1 MSVGGPPDP
10 AVESVA
16 ALIGDMAHVVREL
29 PRRRWAEMAGALTEH
44 HSPPIDDALLAPE
57 HGRVQAVAHDLLR
70 IGAACDD
77 FTPATFAA
85 MNERVE
91 RLVER
96 WNASVGADRR
106 LLVDERPAPEMIIDL
121 RVDDE
126 PMQPSF
132 IEPPPPSKWPALR
145 RLSRRLR

>member
-10 AVESVA
+10 AIESVA
-16 ALIGDMAHVVREL
+16 ALIGDMAHVVREI
-29 PRRRWAEMAGALTEH
+29 PRRRWTEMAEALSSH
-44 HSPPIDDALLAPE
+44 HSPPIDDALLSAE

-77 FTPATFAA
+77 FSQATYAA

-91 RLVER
+91 ELVER
-96 WNASVGADRR
+96 WNASVGGDRR
-106 LLVDERPAPEMIIDL
+106 LLVAERPAAEMVIDL
-121 RVDDE
+121 RVDDA

-132 IEPPPPSKWPALR
+132 IEPPPPPKWPALR